1 MQFSALVV
9 SIFLATSSVG
19 VAAEK
24 LNITLWNLPNYQA
37 GEGVTAA
44 GNPVTV
50 NLGEDTLLGAVNS
63 NLVDR

>member
-1 MQFSALVV
+1 M
-9 SIFLATSSVG
+9 FLAASSVT
-19 VAAEK
+19 AQR

-37 GEGVTAA
+37 GEGVPAA

-50 NLGEDTLLGAVNS
+50 NIGEDTPLGPANS

>member
-9 SIFLATSSVG
+9 SIIVATSS

>member
-1 MQFSALVV
+1 MRFSALVV
-9 SIFLATSSVG
+9 SMFLAASSVT
-19 VAAEK
+19 AQR

-37 GEGVTAA
+37 GEGVPAA

-50 NLGEDTLLGAVNS
+50 NIGEDTPLGPANS